1 MIHGFSGPRA
11 PAESKFYSVGIRA
24 REQVL
29 MCGDS
34 SYLWYD
40 LKTKVARQA
49 PKPDEPLTY

>member
-1 MIHGFSGPRA
+1 MVFQPLA
-11 PAESKFYSVGIRA
+11 PPQKVSFKVWGL
-24 REQVL
+24 VL